1 MRDVFVRMGRFYH
14 IAPVGPPMLVPF
26 PLLPF
31 SFLPLLFASTALAAN
46 VEPRELTLLPDT
58 DLVSLATT
66 PNPAKNLDPYDP
78 HSHLYKILIPRPPD
92 TANNTLVRKYI
103 VSTLKNL
110 NWHVEEDAF
119 EDNTPYGRKS
129 FTNVIATKD
138 PDAPRRIIMAAHF
151 DSKFFPAPPMDQF
164 VGATD
169 SAAPCA
175 MLLDLAEA
183 LNPMLDERKHRLQN
197 SLANEEE
204 EEAGETTLQLIFF
217 DGEEAFKDWTATD
230 SIYGAR
236 HLAERWSTEFVP
248 AGQRMDRASTLLDT
262 IEHFV
267 LLDLL
272 GAPRP
277 LITSYFPSTAWLFD
291 GMAAIEHRL
300 GLLGMFNEAPNPS
313 ADGDGEAGQWHNWSS
328 FFKPRTSYDHGWGR
342 IEDDHI
348 PFVHRGVNVLHI
360 IASPF
365 PNVWHTLQDDASA
378 LDIPTMK
385 RWNLIFRVFATE
397 YLRLKP
403 SSKKTRTRAEKDEL

>member
-1 MRDVFVRMGRFYH
+1 MWTQLR
-14 IAPVGPPMLVPF
+14 
-26 PLLPF
+26 LLPY
-31 SFLPLLFASTALAAN
+31 SFLSLLLASTVLAVN
-46 VEPRELTLLPDT
+46 VEPRELTLLPDA
-58 DLVSLATT
+58 DLISLATS
-66 PNPAKNLDPYDP
+66 PDPVKNLDPYNP
-78 HSHLYKILIPRPPD
+78 HSHLYKILIPRAPD
-92 TANNTLVRKYI
+92 TANNTLVRNYI

-110 NWHVEEDAF
+110 NWHIEEDAF
-119 EDNTPYGRKS
+119 EDDTPYGRKS

-138 PDAPRRIIMAAHF
+138 PKAPQRIILAAHF
-151 DSKFFPAPPMDQF
+151 DSKFFPTAPMNQF

-183 LNPMLDERKHRLQN
+183 LNPMLDARIHRIKNMQ
-197 SLANEEE
+197 ATDEE
-204 EEAGETTLQLIFF
+204 EEAGRTTLQLIFF

-236 HLAERWSTEFVP
+236 HLAEKWSTEFAPVE
-248 AGQRMDRASTLLDT
+248 QRMDRASTLLDT

-291 GMAAIEHRL
+291 GMVGIEHRL
-300 GLLGMFNEAPNPS
+300 GSLGMFNETPNGNVYG
-313 ADGDGEAGQWHNWSS
+313 DGDSGEWRDWSS
-328 FFKPRTSYDHGWGR
+328 FFKPRTSYEHGWGR

-365 PNVWHTLQDDASA
+365 PRVWHTLQDDASA

-385 RWNLIFRVFATE
+385 RWNLIFRVFAAE
-397 YLRLKP
+397 YLRLNP
-403 SSKKTRTRAEKDEL
+403 SKQKAAKRSIKEDIQL